1 MNAYAGSMLSRMGC
15 PDSPSPQDS
24 SVPDYMLHV
33 VRKDLTTFQRLNDE
47 SLLSWPHVM
56 NGLRLISSW

>member
-15 PDSPSPQDS
+15 LDSPSPQDS

-47 SLLSWPHVM
+47 SLLS
-56 NGLRLISSW
+56 